1 MTDTANA
8 QTDVALD
15 GQPFGTGF
23 SQLLGVV
30 PAGIESLAV
39 HQGRT
44 RQVWEVRITRPDD
57 GKLVARGQLRL
68 QHITVRD

>member
-1 MTDTANA
+1 MLRWTVSRSARDSHNSSGWCR
-8 QTDVALD
+8 LE
-15 GQPFGTGF
+15 
-23 SQLLGVV
+23 
-30 PAGIESLAV
+30 IESLAV